1 VKRSEPR
8 AGHGVTLIFGNYNKL
23 FLHIGCIQFAFSV
36 KIYWHRM
43 IYFDHNATTPVLPEV
58 FEAMRP
64 YFCDE
69 WGNPSSA
76 YRFGSKLKTL
86 IRSAREQ
93 VAEMIGALPEEIL
106 FTSCATESNNA
117 AIQAVLKSNPAKR
130 HVITS
135 AVEHSSVLNHC
146 QALEKEGYRITCLP
160 VSRNGLLNMADLEN
174 ALTEQ
179 TAVVSLMWANNET
192 GVLFPVQEIA
202 EECRERGVLFHCDAV
217 QAAGKMEI
225 NVRQT
230 PVDYLSL
237 SGHKFYAPKG
247 VGVLYIR
254 RNSPFVPFLYGGHQ
268 ENGLRGGTE
277 NVPLIVGLGKAAEL
291 ALGRL
296 QNFDAKVRPLR
307 DKLETNILT
316 KISNTEV
323 NGRVDLRLANTT
335 NITFRGVES
344 EALLVLLD
352 QAGICASKGSA
363 CLGNSDGPSHVIK
376 AMKPDG
382 VTARE
387 SLRFSLGINSREDEV
402 QICMD
407 TLARCVAALRV

>member
-1 VKRSEPR
+1 
-8 AGHGVTLIFGNYNKL
+8 
-23 FLHIGCIQFAFSV
+23 
-36 KIYWHRM
+36 M

-76 YRFGSKLKTL
+76 YRFGSKLKAVIET
-86 IRSAREQ
+86 AREQ
-93 VAEMIGALPEEIL
+93 VAGLIGALPEEIV

-130 HVITS
+130 HIVTS

-146 QALEKEGYRITCLP
+146 QALEKEGYSVNCLP
-160 VSRNGLLNMADLEN
+160 VNRDGLLNMADLES
-174 ALTEQ
+174 ALTDQ

-202 EECRERGVLFHCDAV
+202 ELCRGRGILFHCDAV
-217 QAAGKMEI
+217 QAAGKVEI
-225 NVRQT
+225 NVRHT

-237 SGHKFYAPKG
+237 SGHKFYGPKG
-247 VGVLYIR
+247 AGALYVR
-254 RNSPFVPFLYGGHQ
+254 RNSPFVPFLHGGHQ

-291 ALGRL
+291 ASQRL
-296 QNFDAKVRPLR
+296 QDFDTKMRPLR
-307 DKLETNILT
+307 DKLETSILT
-316 KISNTEV
+316 KISATEV
-323 NGRVDLRLANTT
+323 NGHSDLRLANTT
-335 NITFRGVES
+335 NIIFRGVES
-344 EALLVLLD
+344 ETLLVLLD

-387 SLRFSLGINSREDEV
+387 SLRFSLGVNSRADEV
-402 QICMD
+402 HACVD
-407 TLARCVAALRV
+407 TLVRSVASLRG

>member
-1 VKRSEPR
+1 V
-8 AGHGVTLIFGNYNKL
+8 
-23 FLHIGCIQFAFSV
+23 
-36 KIYWHRM
+36 
-43 IYFDHNATTPVLPEV
+43 IYFDHNATTPVLPES

-86 IRSAREQ
+86 IASAREQ
-93 VAEMIGALPEEIL
+93 IAEMIGALPEEIL
-106 FTSCATESNNA
+106 FTSCATESNNT

-130 HVITS
+130 HIITS
-135 AVEHSSVLNHC
+135 VVEHSSVLNHC
-146 QALEKEGYRITCLP
+146 HALEKEGYRVTCLP
-160 VSRNGLLNMADLEN
+160 VDRDGLLKMADLKD
-174 ALTEQ
+174 ALCDQ

-202 EECRERGVLFHCDAV
+202 EICRERGVLFHCDAV
-217 QAAGKMEI
+217 QAAGKVEI
-225 NVRQT
+225 DTRQT

-247 VGVLYIR
+247 VGVLYVR
-254 RNSPFVPFLYGGHQ
+254 RNSSFVPLLHGGHQ

-277 NVPLIVGLGKAAEL
+277 NVPLIIGLGKAAEL
-291 ALGRL
+291 ATRRL
-296 QNFDAKVRPLR
+296 QDFNAKVRPLR
-307 DKLETNILT
+307 DQLETNIRS

-323 NGRVDLRLANTT
+323 NGHPDFRLTNTT

-344 EALLVLLD
+344 DALLVLLD

-387 SLRFSLGINSREDEV
+387 SLRFSLGVNSTEEEV
-402 QICMD
+402 LFCVD
-407 TLARCVAALRV
+407 TLARAVATLRS

>member
-1 VKRSEPR
+1 
-8 AGHGVTLIFGNYNKL
+8 
-23 FLHIGCIQFAFSV
+23 
-36 KIYWHRM
+36 M

-58 FEAMRP
+58 FETMRP
-64 YFCDE
+64 FFCDE

-76 YRFGSKLKTL
+76 YRFGSKLKTV
-86 IRSAREQ
+86 IGAAREQ
-93 VAEMIGALPEEIL
+93 VAGLIGALPEEIL

-130 HVITS
+130 HIVTS

-146 QALEKEGYRITCLP
+146 QALEKEGYRVTCLP
-160 VSRNGLLNMADLEN
+160 VNRDGLLNMADLEN
-174 ALTEQ
+174 ALTDQ

-202 EECRERGVLFHCDAV
+202 ELCRERGVLFHCDAV
-217 QAAGKMEI
+217 QAAGKVEM
-225 NVRQT
+225 NVRATQ
-230 PVDYLSL
+230 VNYLSL

-247 VGVLYIR
+247 VGALYVR
-254 RNSPFVPFLYGGHQ
+254 RKSPFVPLLHGGHQ

-291 ALGRL
+291 ASRRL
-296 QNFDAKVRPLR
+296 QDFDAKVRPLR
-307 DKLETNILT
+307 DKLETSILT
-316 KISNTEV
+316 KISNTEA
-323 NGRVDLRLANTT
+323 NGHLELRLANTT
-335 NITFRGVES
+335 NIIFRGVES
-344 EALLVLLD
+344 ETLLVLLD

-402 QICMD
+402 HACVD
-407 TLARCVAALRV
+407 TLVQSVASLRG

>member
-1 VKRSEPR
+1 
-8 AGHGVTLIFGNYNKL
+8 
-23 FLHIGCIQFAFSV
+23 
-36 KIYWHRM
+36 M
-43 IYFDHNATTPVLPEV
+43 IYLDHNATTPVLPEV

-76 YRFGSKLKTL
+76 YRFGSKLKSS
-86 IRSAREQ
+86 IVAAREQ

-117 AIQAVLKSNPAKR
+117 AIQAVFKSNSAKR
-130 HVITS
+130 HIVTS
-135 AVEHSSVLNHC
+135 VVEHSSVLNHC
-146 QALEKEGYRITCLP
+146 LALEKEGYRVTYLP
-160 VSRNGLLNMADLEN
+160 VNRDGLLNMADLEN
-174 ALTEQ
+174 AITAQ
-179 TAVVSLMWANNET
+179 TGVVSLMWANNET

-202 EECRERGVLFHCDAV
+202 ELCRERGALFHCDAV
-217 QAAGKMEI
+217 QAAGKVEI
-225 NVRQT
+225 NVHQT

-247 VGVLYIR
+247 VGALYVR
-254 RNSPFVPFLYGGHQ
+254 RDSPFVPFLHGGHQ

-277 NVPLIVGLGKAAEL
+277 NVPLIVGLGKAAEF
-291 ALGRL
+291 ATRRL

-307 DKLETNILT
+307 DRLETSILS

-323 NGRVDLRLANTT
+323 NGHLDLRLANTT
-335 NITFRGVES
+335 NITFRGIES

-352 QAGICASKGSA
+352 QAGICASRGSA
-363 CLGNSDGPSHVIK
+363 CLGDSDGPSHVIK

-382 VTARE
+382 ITARE

-402 QICMD
+402 RISVD
-407 TLARCVAALRV
+407 TLIRNVTLLRS

>member
-1 VKRSEPR
+1 V
-8 AGHGVTLIFGNYNKL
+8 
-23 FLHIGCIQFAFSV
+23 
-36 KIYWHRM
+36 
-43 IYFDHNATTPVLPEV
+43 IYFDYNATTPVLPEV

-76 YRFGSKLKTL
+76 YRFGSKLKT
-86 IRSAREQ
+86 IIGTAREQ
-93 VAEMIGALPEEIL
+93 VAGLIGALPEEIL

-117 AIQAVLKSNPAKR
+117 AIQAVLKLNPAKR
-130 HVITS
+130 HIITS

-146 QALEKEGYRITCLP
+146 QALEKEDYRVTYLP
-160 VSRNGLLNMADLEN
+160 VNRDGLLHIADLEN
-174 ALTEQ
+174 ALTDQ
-179 TAVVSLMWANNET
+179 TAIVSLMWANNET
-192 GVLFPVQEIA
+192 GVLFPVQEIG
-202 EECRERGVLFHCDAV
+202 ELCRERGILFHCDAV
-217 QAAGKMEI
+217 QAAGKVEI
-225 NVRQT
+225 NVRQM

-247 VGVLYIR
+247 VGALYVR
-254 RNSPFVPFLYGGHQ
+254 RKSPFVPFLHGGHQ

-277 NVPLIVGLGKAAEL
+277 NVPLIIGMGKAAEL
-291 ALGRL
+291 ASRRL
-296 QNFDAKVRPLR
+296 QNFDANIRPLR
-307 DKLETNILT
+307 DKLETGILT
-316 KISNTEV
+316 RISNTEV
-323 NGRVDLRLANTT
+323 NGHTGLRLANTT
-335 NITFRGVES
+335 NIIFRGVES
-344 EALLVLLD
+344 ETLLVLLD

-402 QICMD
+402 HICVD
-407 TLARCVAALRV
+407 TLVRCAAALRA

>member
-1 VKRSEPR
+1 
-8 AGHGVTLIFGNYNKL
+8 
-23 FLHIGCIQFAFSV
+23 
-36 KIYWHRM
+36 M
-43 IYFDHNATTPVLPEV
+43 IYLDHNATTPVLPEV

-76 YRFGSKLKTL
+76 YRFGSKLKAS
-86 IRSAREQ
+86 IGAAREQ
-93 VAEMIGALPEEIL
+93 VAGLIGALPEEII

-117 AIQAVLKSNPAKR
+117 AIQAALKADPAKR
-130 HVITS
+130 HIITS

-146 QALEKEGYRITCLP
+146 QALEKEGCRVTCLP
-160 VSRNGLLNMADLEN
+160 VNREGLLNIGDLEN
-174 ALTEQ
+174 ALTDE
-179 TAVVSLMWANNET
+179 TAVVSLIWANNET
-192 GVLFPVQEIA
+192 GVLFPIQKIA
-202 EECRERGVLFHCDAV
+202 ELCQQSGVLFHCDAV
-217 QAAGKMEI
+217 QAAGKVEI
-225 NVRQT
+225 NLRQA

-247 VGVLYIR
+247 VGVLYVR
-254 RNSPFVPFLYGGHQ
+254 RNSPFVPFLHGGHQ

-291 ALGRL
+291 ASSRL
-296 QNFDAKVRPLR
+296 RNFDGKMRPLR
-307 DKLETNILT
+307 DILETSILT
-316 KISNTEV
+316 KITNAEV
-323 NGRVDLRLANTT
+323 NGHSALRLANTT

-376 AMKPDG
+376 AMKPEG

-387 SLRFSLGINSREDEV
+387 SLRFSLGIHSREDEV
-402 QICMD
+402 CTCVD
-407 TLARCVAALRV
+407 TLVRSVASLRG

>member
-1 VKRSEPR
+1 
-8 AGHGVTLIFGNYNKL
+8 
-23 FLHIGCIQFAFSV
+23 
-36 KIYWHRM
+36 M

-76 YRFGSKLKTL
+76 YRFGSKLKT
-86 IRSAREQ
+86 IIGTAREQ
-93 VAEMIGALPEEIL
+93 VAGLIGALPEEIL

-130 HVITS
+130 HIVTS

-146 QALEKEGYRITCLP
+146 QALEKDGYRVTCLP
-160 VSRNGLLNMADLEN
+160 VNRDGLLNMADLEN
-174 ALTEQ
+174 ALTDQ

-202 EECRERGVLFHCDAV
+202 ELCRERGVLFHSDAV
-217 QAAGKMEI
+217 QAAGKVELD
-225 NVRQT
+225 VRATQ
-230 PVDYLSL
+230 VDYLSL

-247 VGVLYIR
+247 VGALYVR
-254 RNSPFVPFLYGGHQ
+254 RNSPFVPFLHGGHQ

-277 NVPLIVGLGKAAEL
+277 NVPLIIGLGKAAEL
-291 ALGRL
+291 ASRRL
-296 QNFDAKVRPLR
+296 LNFDATMRPLR
-307 DKLETNILT
+307 DKLEASILT
-316 KISNTEV
+316 KISNTEL
-323 NGRVDLRLANTT
+323 NGHPDLRLANTT
-335 NITFRGVES
+335 NIIFRGVES

-387 SLRFSLGINSREDEV
+387 SLRFSLGINTREDEI
-402 QICMD
+402 QICFD
-407 TLARCVAALRV
+407 TLVRCVAAMRV

>member
-1 VKRSEPR
+1 
-8 AGHGVTLIFGNYNKL
+8 
-23 FLHIGCIQFAFSV
+23 
-36 KIYWHRM
+36 M

-76 YRFGSKLKTL
+76 YRFGSKLKAVIET
-86 IRSAREQ
+86 AREQ
-93 VAEMIGALPEEIL
+93 VAGLIGALPEEIV

-130 HVITS
+130 HIVTS

-146 QALEKEGYRITCLP
+146 QALEKEGYSVNCLP
-160 VSRNGLLNMADLEN
+160 VNRDGLLNMADLES
-174 ALTEQ
+174 ALTDQ

-202 EECRERGVLFHCDAV
+202 ELCRGRGILFHCDAV
-217 QAAGKMEI
+217 QAAGKVEI
-225 NVRQT
+225 NVRHT

-237 SGHKFYAPKG
+237 SGHKFYGPKG
-247 VGVLYIR
+247 AGALYVR
-254 RNSPFVPFLYGGHQ
+254 RNSPFVPFLHGGHQ

-291 ALGRL
+291 ASQRL
-296 QNFDAKVRPLR
+296 QDFDTKMRPLR
-307 DKLETNILT
+307 DKLETSILA

-323 NGRVDLRLANTT
+323 NGHTDLRLANTT
-335 NITFRGVES
+335 NIIFRGVES
-344 EALLVLLD
+344 ETLLVLLD

-376 AMKPDG
+376 AMKPEG

-387 SLRFSLGINSREDEV
+387 SLRFSLGVSSREEEV
-402 QICMD
+402 QACVD
-407 TLARCVAALRV
+407 TLVQSVASLRG

>member
-1 VKRSEPR
+1 
-8 AGHGVTLIFGNYNKL
+8 
-23 FLHIGCIQFAFSV
+23 
-36 KIYWHRM
+36 M

-76 YRFGSKLKTL
+76 YRFGSKLKT
-86 IRSAREQ
+86 IIGSARKQ
-93 VAEMIGALPEEIL
+93 VAGLIGALPEEIM

-130 HVITS
+130 HIVIS

-146 QALEKEGYRITCLP
+146 QALEKEGYRITYLP
-160 VSRNGLLNMADLEN
+160 VSRDGLLNMADLES
-174 ALTEQ
+174 ALTDQ

-202 EECRERGVLFHCDAV
+202 ELCRGRGILFHCDAV
-217 QAAGKMEI
+217 QVAGKVEI
-225 NVRQT
+225 NVRKT

-237 SGHKFYAPKG
+237 SGHKFYGPKG
-247 VGVLYIR
+247 VGVLYVR
-254 RNSPFVPFLYGGHQ
+254 RNSPFVPFLHGGHQ
-268 ENGLRGGTE
+268 ENGSRGGTE

-291 ALGRL
+291 ASRRL
-296 QNFDAKVRPLR
+296 QNFDSKVRPLR
-307 DKLETNILT
+307 DKLEANILT

-323 NGRVDLRLANTT
+323 NGHLDLRLANTT
-335 NITFRGVES
+335 NIIFRGVES
-344 EALLVLLD
+344 ETLLVLLD

-402 QICMD
+402 QICVD
-407 TLARCVAALRV
+407 TLIRCAAAMRA

>member
-1 VKRSEPR
+1 
-8 AGHGVTLIFGNYNKL
+8 
-23 FLHIGCIQFAFSV
+23 
-36 KIYWHRM
+36 M

-146 QALEKEGYRITCLP
+146 QALEKEGYRVTCLP
-160 VSRNGLLNMADLEN
+160 VSRDGLLNMVDLEN
-174 ALTEQ
+174 ALTDQ

-202 EECRERGVLFHCDAV
+202 ELCRERGVLFHCDAV
-217 QAAGKMEI
+217 QAAGKVEM
-225 NVRQT
+225 NVRET

-247 VGVLYIR
+247 VGALFVR
-254 RNSPFVPFLYGGHQ
+254 RESPFVPFLHGGHQ

-291 ALGRL
+291 ASRRL
-296 QNFDAKVRPLR
+296 QNFDTNVRPLR
-307 DKLETNILT
+307 DKLETSILT

-323 NGRVDLRLANTT
+323 NGRADLRLANTT

-402 QICMD
+402 QICVD
-407 TLARCVAALRV
+407 TLVRCVATLRV